1 MKRLFVDCSFLA
13 QHPHIRTG
21 IQRVVR
27 RLVDEIPDSFQ
38 GQDTEMILV
47 RLDNGR
53 ILPVEASSI
62 QYTAPDAM
70 NSKNASLDHRVNDLI
85 YAVRE
90 YALGVANAMLNLCIM
105 LLPTH
110 RSRHHFLRGLRKVR
124 AVYKSIKGALRG
136 QFSEQQLEIQAP
148 APGEIVDLGPQDC
161 LLMLDSSWHIAVS
174 AAVEKFKQ
182 ANAKVIYVVYDLI
195 PILYPQFC
203 DKGLIPVFD
212 RWIRET
218 SKYADGYL
226 CISEAVK
233 NDLQHFMRVH
243 AIGDATRFV
252 YGSFPLGCDIAKFET
267 GAYPDNLPANLRDMF
282 HGAPAFLMVSTIE
295 PRKNHKMVLD
305 AFDRLWGQGVHV
317 KLVVVGKVGWEVQQ
331 LLMRMR
337 AHSELNKRLF
347 VINNADD
354 SFVQYCYTQSTG
366 LVFASY
372 TEGFGLPIVEAL
384 AAGLPVIASDIP
396 CHREVGKNIVSYFDL
411 ERPETLIEQINEVMS
426 NPDRYRQSVRKAI
439 QQPGVI
445 VSWQQ
450 SAQHAITFCKKVM
463 ALSTPVEF

>member
-13 QHPHIRTG
+13 QYPHIRTG

-27 RLVDEIPDSFQ
+27 RLVDEIPSSFHEHS
-38 GQDTEMILV
+38 TEMILV
-47 RLDNGR
+47 RLDNSR
-53 ILPVEASSI
+53 ILPVEAPSI
-62 QYTAPDAM
+62 QYATPEVVG
-70 NSKNASLDHRVNDLI
+70 SKNALHEHRLSQIIDGT
-85 YAVRE
+85 RE
-90 YALGVANAMLNLCIM
+90 YLLGISNALLNLCIM
-105 LLPTH
+105 ILPTH
-110 RSRHHFLRGLRKVR
+110 RSRHYFLSTLRKSR
-124 AVYKSIKGALRG
+124 AVFKSIKYSLTG
-136 QFSEQQLEIQAP
+136 QLSRQGVIAQQST
-148 APGEIVDLGPQDC
+148 PGEIQDLGPQDC

-174 AAVEKFKQ
+174 PAVEKFKQ
-182 ANAKVIYVVYDLI
+182 ANSKVIYVIYDLI
-195 PILYPQFC
+195 PVLYPQFC

-212 RWIRET
+212 RWIRDT

-243 AIGDATRFV
+243 AVGDATRFV
-252 YGSFPLGCDIAKFET
+252 YGSFPLGCDIAKSEPESNP
-267 GAYPDNLPANLRDMF
+267 YNLPSNMREMF
-282 HGAPAFLMVSTIE
+282 NGAPAFLMVSTIE

-305 AFDRLWGQGVHV
+305 AFDRLWSEGVQA
-317 KLVVVGKVGWEVQQ
+317 KLVIVGKVGWEVQQ
-331 LLMRMR
+331 LLMRLR
-337 AHSELNKRLF
+337 SHSELNKKLF

-354 SFVQYCYTQSTG
+354 ALVQYCYKKATG

-411 ERPETLIEQINEVMS
+411 EQPVTLIKGIKDLMVNS
-426 NPDRYRQSVRKAI
+426 DRHRERVAKAI

-445 VSWQQ
+445 MSWRQ
-450 SAQHAITFCKKVM
+450 SAEHAIGFCKKVM
-463 ALSTPVEF
+463 SS